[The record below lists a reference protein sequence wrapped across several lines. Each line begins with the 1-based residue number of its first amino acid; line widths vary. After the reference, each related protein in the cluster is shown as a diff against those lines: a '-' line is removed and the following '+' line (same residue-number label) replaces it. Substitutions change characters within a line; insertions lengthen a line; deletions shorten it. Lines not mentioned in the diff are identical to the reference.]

1 MTTQTSRHQPSP
13 ICGPR
18 GRPLLVPIVLGLVVL
33 ACSAGVQAGRPDGWR
48 AGQPDR
54 QRLPVASDDAGGRAL
69 QVGRL
74 VLQLELTGKPGPVER
89 YFEAVEQRVFD
100 NLDLLGPDDE
110 PVGSFRFDA
119 ATGRLAGYVR
129 TEWRADFA
137 LPRVDE
143 QGAVPAAQRFA
154 LRSGVALPAVEPTVA
169 WDGGWQAWEVRWPR
183 LADGIAV
190 VGDGVTVAVLRGGQ
204 LKAISIRERPLRPA
218 PLRPIGPAEARVIAE
233 RFATGSI
240 HAPDLRIEAVRQA
253 WLAGNDFAAP
263 DGPDVESAE
272 LRLAYVVRFSHSVA
286 GWTER
291 QVLELYVDAGDGR
304 IIGGAE
310 TS

>member
-1 MTTQTSRHQPSP
+1 MTTQLSRQSSP
-13 ICGPR
+13 HG
-18 GRPLLVPIVLGLVVL
+18 GRRRRLLLLLPLLLAGGVL
-33 ACSAGVQAGRPDGWR
+33 ACSAGARAERPDGWR

-54 QRLPVASDDAGGRAL
+54 QPLPVAPDDAGGRAL

-74 VLQLELTGKPGPVER
+74 ARQLELTGRPGPLQR

-100 NLDLLGPDDE
+100 HLDLLGPDDE

-143 QGAVPAAQRFA
+143 QAAAAAAERFA
-154 LRSGVALPAVEPTVA
+154 HLSGVALPAVAPSVA

-183 LADGIAV
+183 LADGIPV
-190 VGDGVTVAVLRGGQ
+190 EGDGVKVAVLRGGQ

-218 PLRPIGPAEARVIAE
+218 PLAHIGPAEARAVAE
-233 RFATGSI
+233 RFAAGRI
-240 HAPDLRIEAVRQA
+240 RAEDLRVEEVRQA
-253 WLAGNDFAAP
+253 WLAGNDFVAP
-263 DGPDVESAE
+263 AGPDVESAE
-272 LRLAYVVRFSHSVA
+272 LRLAYVVRFSHSIA
-286 GWTER
+286 GRAER
-291 QVLELYVDAGDGR
+291 HLVELFVDAGDGR